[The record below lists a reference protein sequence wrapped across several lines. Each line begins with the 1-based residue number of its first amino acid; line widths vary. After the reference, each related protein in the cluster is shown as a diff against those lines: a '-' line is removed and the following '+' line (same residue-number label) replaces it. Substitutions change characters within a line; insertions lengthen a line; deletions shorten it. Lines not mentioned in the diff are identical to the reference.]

1 MGIDAAD
8 TRSREIMRR
17 SLERLMRDWIL
28 LLAPVALIVY
38 FLAYPDQF
46 SVFMSWASRYIG

>member
-1 MGIDAAD
+1 
-8 TRSREIMRR
+8 MRR